1 MGDLILFPARNRRA
15 VREEE
20 LPCAA
25 GAAVHAARADRDDEW
40 LDRLST
46 AIALGPS
53 WDPGDGPLCDVV
65 PIRSR

>member
-1 MGDLILFPARNRRA
+1 MQ
-15 VREEE
+15 RER
-20 LPCAA
+20 LSTQR
-25 GAAVHAARADRDDEW
+25 VADRDDEW

-65 PIRSR
+65 PIRSRQQGYF